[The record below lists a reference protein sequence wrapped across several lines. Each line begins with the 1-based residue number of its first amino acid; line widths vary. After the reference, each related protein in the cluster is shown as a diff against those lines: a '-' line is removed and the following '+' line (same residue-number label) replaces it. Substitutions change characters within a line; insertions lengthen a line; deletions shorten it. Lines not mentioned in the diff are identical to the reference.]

1 MKHLKICIDVYVF
14 QALTSSAE
22 EGKQSSASADIKL
35 KEAEAGRSEAESK
48 VKELEV
54 QLTEAETKI
63 SATTGAG
70 ERLEVLETQLRET
83 KGKLTE
89 AEATSAGYP
98 EKVQELE
105 GKLQETMAKLT
116 DAEANMSESAG
127 LLDKLRLSEEKFKQ
141 KESELS
147 ALQKR
152 NQVRITIQ

>member
-1 MKHLKICIDVYVF
+1 MK
-14 QALTSSAE
+14 
-22 EGKQSSASADIKL
+22 SSASADIKL

-70 ERLEVLETQLRET
+70 ERLQVLETQLRET

-105 GKLQETMAKLT
+105 GKLQETMAKLS

-152 NQVRITIQ
+152 NQVRRTIQ